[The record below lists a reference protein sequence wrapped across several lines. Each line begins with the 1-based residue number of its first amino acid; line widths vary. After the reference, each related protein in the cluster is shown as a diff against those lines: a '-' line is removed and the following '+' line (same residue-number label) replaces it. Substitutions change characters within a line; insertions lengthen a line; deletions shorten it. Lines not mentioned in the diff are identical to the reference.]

1 MNRSHSNQSL
11 ILAVDDNEEQL
22 LLISYALM
30 SFNCSFVTAL
40 DAQTAFSIAKD
51 HQPALIL
58 LDIVMPRENGVELVQ
73 KLKQNERT
81 RKIPIIA
88 VTALSRDRDLE
99 WILASGCHDY
109 LTKPYRLNRLRTLVE
124 RYLNQTYA
132 LVSH

>member
-73 KLKQNERT
+73 KLKQDERT

-88 VTALSRDRDLE
+88 VTALSRDRDKE

-109 LTKPYRLNRLRTLVE
+109 LTKPYRLNRLRALVE